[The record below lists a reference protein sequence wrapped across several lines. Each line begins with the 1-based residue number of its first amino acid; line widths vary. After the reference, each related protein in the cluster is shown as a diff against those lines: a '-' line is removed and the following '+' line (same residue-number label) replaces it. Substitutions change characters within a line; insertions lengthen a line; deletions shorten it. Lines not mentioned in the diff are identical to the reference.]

1 MPENLKIAC
10 LRFDSGFHLAFGQS
24 EDRDRSV
31 AILHSD
37 TIAGALCS
45 IRAEMGETDIRG
57 FLDSF
62 RVSSA
67 MPIWYGRLFL
77 PLPPDKS
84 CIRVRGNDPMLKRL
98 KRLQW
103 IEQPLWEQLARDGK
117 LEIEPAMISR
127 CGTAVACGE
136 GREILLLRNS
146 LEQKVCVGHQ
156 DGDANPYFFDR
167 VFPGEGVEF
176 GVIYQ
181 TDDEAMFRATWNV
194 LSDVG
199 IGTGKTTGNGQFRV
213 DFRKM
218 TIQTPDSDARQLLS
232 MWIPSAEELERG
244 LDPRSS
250 YQLLKRGGYM
260 AGASDPALRNFVK
273 NEVWMI
279 APGAILL
286 GPNPEGSVVDLR
298 PEGVNCHP
306 VWRDG
311 RAISLPFKY
320 EESHGK

>member
-1 MPENLKIAC
+1 MPENLKIVC
-10 LRFDSGFHLAFGQS
+10 LRFDSGFHLGFGRG
-24 EDRDRSV
+24 EEYDRSAV
-31 AILHSD
+31 VLHSD

-45 IRAEMGETDIRG
+45 MRAEMGETDIRG

-67 MPIWYGRLFL
+67 MPIWHGRLFL

-103 IEQPLWEQLARDGK
+103 IEQPLWEQLARDGN
-117 LEIEPAMISR
+117 LEIESAMISR
-127 CGTAVACGE
+127 CGTAIASGE

-156 DGDANPYFFDR
+156 DGDTNPYFFDR

-213 DFRKM
+213 DFREM